1 MSLIFLM
8 FINDMLNCVGE
19 KTEIAL
25 YADDTKIWREIIDW
39 DDHLALQN
47 DINCLLQ
54 WSILN
59 KLYFHPD
66 KCKVISIAKKKFE
79 PILPFQLYHYKL
91 GDNFLNYADS
101 EKDLGIIVNTT
112 LTNDDQCRKTYTI
125 MNQKLGMM
133 KRVCYFTK
141 CQNQK
146 RSLYLA
152 IVRSHLNHCCAVW
165 RPTSESKIDRF
176 ESIEKRGVKWILNKE
191 YHHYNDFEYLC
202 RLRDLNI

>member
-1 MSLIFLM
+1 M
-8 FINDMLNCVGE
+8 FINDMFNCVGE
-19 KTEIAL
+19 KTDIAL
-25 YADDTKIWREIIDW
+25 YADDTKIWREIINW

-66 KCKVISIAKKKFE
+66 KCKVISIAKKIFE

-133 KRVCYFTK
+133 KRVCYFTNVK
-141 CQNQK
+141 IKNVLFTWLLSEVTLTTVVQFGGLLLNLK
-146 RSLYLA
+146 LIGLNLYK
-152 IVRSHLNHCCAVW
+152 NG
-165 RPTSESKIDRF
+165 E
-176 ESIEKRGVKWILNKE
+176 
-191 YHHYNDFEYLC
+191 
-202 RLRDLNI
+202 